1 MRRVAAVLALALS
14 FLLAGCFASQKPMFP
29 QASAVPALGDGGTY
43 ATYEQVDGKDKQ
55 AESITVR
62 KRADGGYDFINDKGA
77 SNPVS
82 FHPIAGGLHVAQ
94 VKLEGDSGYGYVLF
108 RIAGNEALVVP
119 AECDKQDQAQMKA
132 LGVDIRARF
141 ECHIDR
147 VADPA
152 AFFAGIKHSEPI
164 SKMVR
169 K

>member
-29 QASAVPALGDGGTY
+29 LTSAVPALGDGGTY
-43 ATYEQVDGKDKQ
+43 ATYEQVNGKDQQ

-62 KRADGGYDFINDKGA
+62 KRPDGGYDFINDKGA

-94 VKLEGDSGYGYVLF
+94 VKLEGDAGYGYVLF
-108 RIAGNEALVVP
+108 RVTGNEALVVP

-141 ECHIDR
+141 ECHIDGI
-147 VADPA
+147 ADAA
-152 AFFAGIKHSEPI
+152 AFFAGLKLSAPI